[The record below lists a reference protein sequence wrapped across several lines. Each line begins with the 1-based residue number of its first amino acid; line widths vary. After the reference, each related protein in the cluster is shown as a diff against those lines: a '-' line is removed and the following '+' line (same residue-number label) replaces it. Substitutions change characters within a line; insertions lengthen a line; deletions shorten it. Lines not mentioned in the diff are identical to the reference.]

1 MKRYLIILIILLEV
15 VVVSAQSVDTSVA
28 GIEKQQFGS
37 SLRLSKSLYPGDLTI
52 DVKYYKLD
60 LTVTSSPDYLKGSVQ
75 VDAVPDVNMLDTF
88 FLDLSDNLGVDSVV
102 SDNMNLSFT
111 HQDNKLKI
119 TLPRAYQLN
128 EKFSV
133 IVYYQ
138 GVPNANG
145 SGSFEFGSHN
155 DQPAIWT
162 LSEPYGARDWWPC
175 KDNPDDKADSSQVNI
190 NCSNNLIPVSN
201 GVLQKI
207 TEYRNGTHTYF
218 WFNKYPIANY
228 LISMA
233 ITNYTVY
240 KTYFHYSPSDSM
252 LVVHYIYPENFE
264 GLKSLLDKT
273 INMLAIF
280 SDKYGLYPFID
291 QKYGHAEFGWSGGM
305 EHQTITSLGSFS
317 ENIIAHEL
325 AHQWFGDMITCK
337 NWHEIWMNEGF
348 ATYSAAVYFEAL
360 NESSYGSYIESLMS
374 YARSAQGSVYA
385 DDISSPSII
394 FDYARTYAKGA
405 VVLHMLRG
413 VVGDSTF
420 FKIIKT
426 YAESPSLRFGN
437 ASTEDFKNVAESVSG
452 EDLGYFFD
460 EWIYGLNYPHYKYS
474 WNFQNMNNNI
484 YKIKLELTQTHNSQ
498 PAFFTMPIDIK
509 VHTIN
514 ADTTVRIFNDEF
526 SQEFEFNVTG
536 KPTYLSFDP
545 QNWIL
550 KDVTNTDTIDIT
562 KPVSYILEQN
572 YPNPF
577 NPSTT
582 IRYEIPV
589 SVQGFIPVKIT
600 VYNTL
605 GEQIAVLVDEAQP
618 AGTYEVAFDMPELS
632 SGIYYYKFTAPGY
645 SVTKKM
651 VVEK

>member
-28 GIEKQQFGS
+28 GIEKQQFES

-252 LVVHYIYPENFE
+252 LVVHYIYPENLQFV
-264 GLKSLLDKT
+264 LK
-273 INMLAIF
+273 I
-280 SDKYGLYPFID
+280 
-291 QKYGHAEFGWSGGM
+291 H
-305 EHQTITSLGSFS
+305 
-317 ENIIAHEL
+317 
-325 AHQWFGDMITCK
+325 
-337 NWHEIWMNEGF
+337 
-348 ATYSAAVYFEAL
+348 
-360 NESSYGSYIESLMS
+360 
-374 YARSAQGSVYA
+374 
-385 DDISSPSII
+385 
-394 FDYARTYAKGA
+394 
-405 VVLHMLRG
+405 
-413 VVGDSTF
+413 
-420 FKIIKT
+420 
-426 YAESPSLRFGN
+426 
-437 ASTEDFKNVAESVSG
+437 
-452 EDLGYFFD
+452 
-460 EWIYGLNYPHYKYS
+460 
-474 WNFQNMNNNI
+474 
-484 YKIKLELTQTHNSQ
+484 
-498 PAFFTMPIDIK
+498 
-509 VHTIN
+509 
-514 ADTTVRIFNDEF
+514 
-526 SQEFEFNVTG
+526 
-536 KPTYLSFDP
+536 
-545 QNWIL
+545 
-550 KDVTNTDTIDIT
+550 
-562 KPVSYILEQN
+562 
-572 YPNPF
+572 
-577 NPSTT
+577 
-582 IRYEIPV
+582 
-589 SVQGFIPVKIT
+589 
-600 VYNTL
+600 
-605 GEQIAVLVDEAQP
+605 
-618 AGTYEVAFDMPELS
+618 
-632 SGIYYYKFTAPGY
+632 
-645 SVTKKM
+645 
-651 VVEK
+651 